1 MNAHDQHVH
10 RLLTEIETH
19 AQVSQRS
26 LAQRLGIAL
35 GLTNLLL
42 HRIVRKGWVRM
53 VHIKPNRVRYL
64 LTPAGLA
71 EKARMSRDSLNYSVR
86 FYAEAC
92 DRIRSRFATLSTEWR
107 DRDGDKRV
115 VFFGT
120 GEVAE
125 IGYICLQETDLRLV
139 GVIDDQGKSR
149 FFGLPVWPAA
159 SLREGAVDGVPF
171 GRVIVV
177 SFGNAEAI
185 DAQLVGAGIPA
196 DRVFWI

>member
-26 LAQRLGIAL
+26 LAQSLGIAL

-53 VHIKPNRVRYL
+53 VHIKANRVRYL

-86 FYAEAC
+86 FYAEAR
-92 DRIRSRFATLSTEWR
+92 DRIRASLARASYFVDRGAGLSNYVKDFDEGVLARRFRSHQALRVAPAAADSPTPHGLVHDVRSMAAFNSNQGHDGHVGRARSVRAGWILTLRPSDTAH
-107 DRDGDKRV
+107 
-115 VFFGT
+115 
-120 GEVAE
+120 VAE
-125 IGYICLQETDLRLV
+125 
-139 GVIDDQGKSR
+139 
-149 FFGLPVWPAA
+149 
-159 SLREGAVDGVPF
+159 
-171 GRVIVV
+171 
-177 SFGNAEAI
+177 
-185 DAQLVGAGIPA
+185 
-196 DRVFWI
+196 